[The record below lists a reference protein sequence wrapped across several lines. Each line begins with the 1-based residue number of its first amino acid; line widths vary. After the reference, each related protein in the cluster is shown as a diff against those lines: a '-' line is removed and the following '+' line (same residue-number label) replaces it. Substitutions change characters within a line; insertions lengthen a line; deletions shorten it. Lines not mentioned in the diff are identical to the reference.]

1 MARTPISRRRLLQAA
16 GISGAGVLG
25 SAALNSVVA
34 AASVPAV
41 ASAPVAAT
49 DLADPVIEDGVAWYD
64 VSSWGVEGKGWSDTG
79 RFYDRLPARA
89 ESTVRASVWNLSHDT
104 TGMSAR
110 FETDSADIHTRYTLR
125 TSTLAPNYHQPATG
139 ASGLDLYARL
149 DSGADHWIALSQPSS
164 QVIEQRLIPG
174 VDPGSR
180 VYTAYLPLRNG
191 IESLEIGVVAGAT
204 FHPIPPRTEKPA
216 VFYGTS
222 IMHGIAA
229 SRPGMTI
236 TSILGRR
243 FDVPMINLGFSGNG
257 YMDLPIGE
265 LMTELDASVYVI
277 DCCPNLDAQQIAA
290 RTEPLVHLLRD
301 ARPDVPI
308 LLVEDRVYGNSVL
321 RAANRD
327 RNAANHEA
335 LRAAYLRLLADGVK
349 HLCYLRGD
357 DLVGADGEALVDG
370 SHPSDLGM
378 MRYCDAY
385 QQALQ
390 PILRS

>member
-1 MARTPISRRRLLQAA
+1 MARTTISRRRLLQAA
-16 GISGAGVLG
+16 GVSGAGVIG
-25 SAALNSVVA
+25 SAALNSVSA
-34 AASVPAV
+34 AASVPA
-41 ASAPVAAT
+41 PAAT

-104 TGMSAR
+104 AGMSAR
-110 FETDSADIHTRYTLR
+110 FETDSADIHARYTLR
-125 TSTLAPNYHQPATG
+125 TSTLAPAPHQPATG
-139 ASGLDLYARL
+139 SSGVDLYARL
-149 DSGADHWIALSQPSS
+149 DSGADHWIALSTPTSR
-164 QVIEQRLIPG
+164 VVAQRLIPG

-204 FHPIPPRTEKPA
+204 FQPVPPRTEKPA

-229 SRPGMTI
+229 SRPGMSI

-243 FDVPMINLGFSGNG
+243 FNVPMINLGFSGNG

-265 LMTELDASVYVI
+265 LMIELDASVYVI

-308 LLVEDRVYGNSVL
+308 LLVEDRIYGNSVL

-327 RNAANHEA
+327 RNAANREA
-335 LRAAYLRLLADGVK
+335 LRAAYMRLRTDGVQ

-357 DLVGADGEALVDG
+357 ELVGTDGEALVDG

-385 QQALQ
+385 QQALR
-390 PILRS
+390 PILGP